1 MLNAEK
7 SNILDLDSTDPNE
20 DYSNDFSVIKPI
32 NKDLNN
38 TYTDANENKNN
49 PVIITN
55 INVIK
60 KNKF

>member
-1 MLNAEK
+1 MLNTEK

>member
-38 TYTDANENKNN
+38 TYTDATENKNN